1 MTDTILTT
9 NAEPVLTALQLAEVM
24 DTSVGKVR
32 RHISKFRGALK
43 VKGRW
48 IVPASTVH
56 GLLFCFNPEGQE
68 PSAVDIVFAWFPF
81 TIQLGFPEEIPTPD
95 WLIKKHR
102 LIDVLSGCECGKT

>member
-1 MTDTILTT
+1 MTDTILTA

-48 IVPASTVH
+48 IVPAEILKGTNLVH
-56 GLLFCFNPEGQE
+56 
-68 PSAVDIVFAWFPF
+68 IVFAWFLVSLVR
-81 TIQLGFPEEIPTPD
+81 TSLTLTG
-95 WLIKKHR
+95 
-102 LIDVLSGCECGKT
+102 